1 VTTRPYVLPCSI
13 FGGKSQKTGKPV
25 GERHRWEGGAWGK
38 GRCIFCGRFLD
49 EVLKKPAQ
57 TR

>member
-1 VTTRPYVLPCSI
+1 VLPCSI